1 MKRPRFNIFRLAALA
16 LLLVLTMASAMA
28 QTNSVPVGQTS
39 SLGVNPIP
47 PPGAAYVWDLY
58 IVNNALIGSFNFA
71 TEPAN
76 CPIANAE
83 FVGGNTSPTVSVIWH
98 TAGTYYFRVIVTDA
112 AGCQNLK
119 VGTMEVL
126 DCTPPDVSFTPCYN
140 IITSQ
145 EAQPFKL
152 KGGLPFNG
160 VYSSVPPASPWV
172 TNAGA
177 GVYLF
182 NPQLAPL
189 GPVAVNYTYTNA
201 AGCSATVMAN
211 IQNNPA
217 PANFTCGAGNW
228 LDIRDNN
235 KSYPTVSIVTANGT
249 QCWLAENM
257 NYGTRIQSSQVQ
269 SDNCL
274 VEKYCYNNDPVNCNG
289 AGGQPALGGLY
300 QWDELMSY
308 DNTPG
313 SQGICP
319 PGWHVPVESEWMD
332 LFNVYGG
339 VGRAS
344 LYLQTP
350 ALSGFNVL
358 MGGVLYQNDT
368 WAYKDLSAT
377 LFWTSTP
384 ASADP
389 FRVISHGMN
398 NKDESV
404 SLYESLRSNAFPVRC
419 LKDN

>member
-1 MKRPRFNIFRLAALA
+1 MKTVTNIHRTSAKTRQALS
-16 LLLVLTMASAMA
+16 LLVVLLMVLFGALRAAGQSHACFGSTK
-28 QTNSVPVGQTS
+28 QYWVDGQTGGTPGS
-39 SLGVNPIP
+39 SYNWTVNGV
-47 PPGAAYVWDLY
+47 
-58 IVNNALIGSFNFA
+58 
-71 TEPAN
+71 TQMTTAN
-76 CPIANAE
+76 EI
-83 FVGGNTSPTVSVIWH
+83 TVIWSSPY
-98 TAGTYYFRVIVTDA
+98 TPGSSYTLTVQETSGAGCVGELKTETVILDPVPIVT
-112 AGCQNLK
+112 
-119 VGTMEVL
+119 
-126 DCTPPDVSFTPCYN
+126 FTPCYN

-145 EAQPFKL
+145 EAKPFRL
-152 KGGLPFNG
+152 KGGLPLGGTYSCDLPGTYVTNPLPG
-160 VYSSVPPASPWV
+160 VYM
-172 TNAGA
+172 
-177 GVYLF
+177 F
-182 NPQLAPL
+182 DPQVAPL
-189 GPVAVNYTYTNA
+189 GSVPVNYTYTNA
-201 AGCSATVMAN
+201 AGCSVTAVGH

-269 SDNCL
+269 SDNCI

-350 ALSGFNVL
+350 ALSGFNAL

-384 ASADP
+384 VSSDP